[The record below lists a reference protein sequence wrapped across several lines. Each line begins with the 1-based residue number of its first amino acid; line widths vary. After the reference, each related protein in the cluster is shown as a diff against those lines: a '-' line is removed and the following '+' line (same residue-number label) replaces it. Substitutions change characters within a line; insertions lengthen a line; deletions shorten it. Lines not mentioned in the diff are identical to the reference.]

1 VSADMESSEGG
12 VRAIMN
18 RITLVPGARTRRRLC
33 CLAALT
39 LALQI
44 PASAFPAKGTDGDG
58 FEMRIRIN
66 KTVASSYL
74 LVGDSFTAICVDPGP
89 FSGARI
95 FVNIQSIRQWG
106 RLKGATVMDLSFD
119 RIRFQNG
126 ESYPINAEIVRLYDT
141 RSGEQVDAAGDVEPG
156 GRGPQTLKRTGIGAL
171 LGGIFG
177 ASGNKQVV
185 LDQGVEMLIRVY
197 RRDV

>member
-1 VSADMESSEGG
+1 
-12 VRAIMN
+12 MN
-18 RITLVPGARTRRRLC
+18 RVTLVPGARTRRRLC
-33 CLAALT
+33 CLAALP
-39 LALQI
+39 LVLQI
-44 PASAFPAKGTDGDG
+44 QASAFAAKDTDGDG

-66 KTVASSYL
+66 KTVASSFF

-95 FVNIQSIRQWG
+95 VVNIQSIRQWG
-106 RLKGATVMDLSFD
+106 RLKGTTVMDLSFD
-119 RIRFQNG
+119 RMRFQNG

-141 RSGEQVDAAGDVEPG
+141 RSGEQVDAKRDVEPG

-171 LGGIFG
+171 LGGIF

-197 RRDV
+197 RS